1 MQTHQVSSQGCHQ
14 GWCIRNRMIL
24 LFQLVSWTKA
34 ACNELQQPGSS
45 CEEDRGV
52 TGASWQVPTGY
63 KIAWSLFYAFS
74 FVFRWR
80 CLPASSQYQWWR
92 LFGFIQSASE
102 QQSSL
107 RQWYN
112 RLLACVT
119 NSWRG
124 DFGKVLLRIQ
134 CFGDTG
140 VAFREG
146 RPRAALCKVRIHW
159 CSAMADQELSFWF
172 FFF

>member
-1 MQTHQVSSQGCHQ
+1 MRSVLYSD
-14 GWCIRNRMIL
+14 
-24 LFQLVSWTKA
+24 
-34 ACNELQQPGSS
+34 E
-45 CEEDRGV
+45 
-52 TGASWQVPTGY
+52 GAS
-63 KIAWSLFYAFS
+63 
-74 FVFRWR
+74 
-80 CLPASSQYQWWR
+80 LPAVSTSGGGCLG
-92 LFGFIQSASE
+92 LFNSASQ

-159 CSAMADQELSFWF
+159 CSAMADQELSF
-172 FFF
+172 